1 MSSCRLT
8 ILAAL
13 SLFAFSSLFAQSV
26 DVKIAD
32 ETVKITPTGRF
43 YFDGATYIE
52 DGTDLSNGVAMP
64 DARIGLKA
72 KYKSFDMKV
81 DLGFAGGK
89 VGYKDIF
96 LQYNLNKTSYVRGG
110 HFAEPFGIDHME
122 SSANIKF
129 ITANATSFAFSPGRK
144 LGVEYIGWNKY
155 AWVGV
160 GAFADGDSM
169 TNSIEGDDGYSATGR
184 VVFNPLQQEGKIFH
198 IGLAGS
204 YRKADANGLD
214 ANGVQ
219 KPKVISYGSSLITNV
234 EKRKFIQASISN
246 ADYQAKYAV
255 ELIGAYGP
263 VYLQAEYFH
272 SNVERKDDLP
282 AYKAS
287 GAYAQI
293 GFLAIGGNYTYSSSW
308 ARMGTPKPKSLE
320 FALRYNYTDLDN
332 KNSGIK
338 GGRMSDWTF
347 AANYYLNKY
356 IMLRLDYSNI
366 SLGNTNPLAAGETI
380 NAIQGRLQVVF

>member
-1 MSSCRLT
+1 MFSHRLNIVIVLLT
-8 ILAAL
+8 LGFVSL
-13 SLFAFSSLFAQSV
+13 SAQSV
-26 DVKIAD
+26 DVKVGE
-32 ETVKITPTGRF
+32 ETIKITPMGRF
-43 YFDGATYIE
+43 YFDGATYLE
-52 DGTDLSNGVAMP
+52 DETDLSNGVALT
-64 DARIGLKA
+64 DVRLGLKA
-72 KYKSFDMKV
+72 KYKSFDVKV
-81 DLGFAGGK
+81 DIGFAGGK

-129 ITANATSFAFSPGRK
+129 ITANASSFAFSPGRK

-155 AWVGV
+155 MWVGI

-169 TNSIEGDDGYSATGR
+169 NNSIEGDDGYAATGR

-204 YRKADANGLD
+204 YRKADANGFD
-214 ANGVQ
+214 ADGVQ
-219 KPKVISYGSSLITNV
+219 KPKTIGYGSSLITNV
-234 EKRKFIQASISN
+234 EKRKFINASIAN

-263 VYLQAEYFH
+263 VHLQAEYFH

-293 GFLAIGGNYTYSSSW
+293 GFLAIGGNYTYSASW

-332 KNSGIK
+332 AHSGIK
-338 GGRMSDWTF
+338 GGRMSDWSF
-347 AANYYLNKY
+347 AGNYYLNKY
-356 IMLRLDYSNI
+356 VMFRLDYSNVA
-366 SLGNTNPLAAGETI
+366 LGRNNPLAAGENI
-380 NAIQGRLQVVF
+380 NAIQARVQVVF

>member
-1 MSSCRLT
+1 MFSRRFNLALT
-8 ILAAL
+8 LFLLGIVSL
-13 SLFAFSSLFAQSV
+13 SAQSV
-26 DVKIAD
+26 DVKVGD
-32 ETVKITPTGRF
+32 ETIKITPMGRV
-43 YFDGATYIE
+43 YFDGAAFLE
-52 DGTDLSNGVAMP
+52 DETDLSNGVVMS
-64 DARIGLKA
+64 DVRLGLKA
-72 KYKSFDMKV
+72 KYKNFDMKV

-129 ITANATSFAFSPGRK
+129 ITANASSFAFSPGRK

-155 AWVGV
+155 MWVGI

-169 TNSIEGDDGYSATGR
+169 TGSVEGDDGYAATGR
-184 VVFNPLQQEGKIFH
+184 LVFNPLQQNGKIFH

-204 YRKADANGLD
+204 YRKADANGFD
-214 ANGVQ
+214 TDGVQ
-219 KPKVISYGSSLITNV
+219 KAKVIGYGSSLITNID
-234 EKRKFIQASISN
+234 KRKFINASISN
-246 ADYQAKYAV
+246 ADFQAKYAV

-263 VYLQAEYFH
+263 LHLQAEYFH

-293 GFLAIGGNYTYSSSW
+293 GFLAIGGNYTYSASW
-308 ARMGTPKPKSLE
+308 ARLGTPSPKSLE

-356 IMLRLDYSNI
+356 IMFRLDYSNV
-366 SLGNTNPLAAGETI
+366 SLGRTNPLAAGENI
-380 NAIQGRLQVVF
+380 NVIQGRLQVVF

>member
-32 ETVKITPTGRF
+32 ETVKITPMGRF

-52 DGTDLSNGVAMP
+52 DGTDLSNGVAMS
-64 DARIGLKA
+64 DVRLGLKA

-155 AWVGV
+155 AWVGI

-184 VVFNPLQQEGKIFH
+184 VVFNPLQQDGKIFH

-204 YRKADANGLD
+204 YRKADANGFD

-255 ELIGAYGP
+255 ELIGAYGSL
-263 VYLQAEYFH
+263 YLQAEYFH
-272 SNVERKDDLP
+272 SNVERKDVLP

-332 KNSGIK
+332 KNSGVK

>member
-1 MSSCRLT
+1 MFTRRLSVA
-8 ILAAL
+8 LASLLLGFISL
-13 SLFAFSSLFAQSV
+13 SAQSV
-26 DVKIAD
+26 DVKVGD
-32 ETVKITPTGRF
+32 ETIKITPMGRF
-43 YFDGATYIE
+43 YFDGAMYLDDE
-52 DGTDLSNGVAMP
+52 TDLGNGVALT
-64 DARIGLKA
+64 DLRLGLKA
-72 KYKSFDMKV
+72 KYKMFDIKA
-81 DLGFAGGK
+81 DIGFAGGK
-89 VGYKDIF
+89 IGPKDIF
-96 LQYNLNKTSYVRGG
+96 LQYNLGKSSYIRGG

-144 LGVEYIGWNKY
+144 VGVEYIGWNKY
-155 AWVGV
+155 MWIGGGV
-160 GAFADGDSM
+160 FGDGDAMS
-169 TNSIEGDDGYSATGR
+169 NSVEGDDGYAVTGR
-184 VVFNPLQQEGKIFH
+184 WVFNPIRQEGKVFH

-204 YRKADANGLD
+204 YRKADASGYD
-214 ANGVQ
+214 ADGNQ
-219 KPKVISYGSSLITNV
+219 KPKTIGYSSSLITNV
-234 EKRKFIQASISN
+234 EKRKFLNAPITN
-246 ADYQAKYAV
+246 ADFQAKYAV

-263 VYLQAEYFH
+263 VHLQAEYFH

-320 FALRYNYTDLDN
+320 LALRYNYTDLND
-332 KNSGIK
+332 KNSGIN

-356 IMLRLDYSNI
+356 IMFRLDYSNV
-366 SLGNTNPLAAGETI
+366 SLGNNNPLAAGENI
-380 NAIQGRLQVVF
+380 NAIQARLQVVF